1 MPDYDVVIVGAGA
14 AGLCAALSAN
24 DRGASVL
31 VAEAM
36 DSARGASWFSTGVV
50 LAAGTRFQR
59 AHGIED
65 SSDSL
70 FHDYMNFNRWNVEP
84 AVVRRFAQ
92 ESGPT
97 LEWVADMGIEVSK
110 LYFSGDDRVPRGH
123 VVAGGGQAIVECL
136 LGAVQRCSGIDLA
149 FGRRVDRLVTNDQ
162 GRVCGVAADGE
173 EVTCRTVILT
183 SGGFAA
189 NKDLW
194 PIYLPRAVSTEWT
207 FYTGP
212 PSSRGDIF
220 GLTAPV
226 SAQIT
231 GYDRGQFSIRPHFA
245 PIIES
250 YYPGWLVF
258 VNAKGQRFV
267 NEMTAYSVI
276 EAVVRAHGGRAWA
289 VFDDAAKR
297 AAKPHSTTAAKRHDM
312 PVGSGW
318 EDWIEPVIDEMLGK
332 GRVVR
337 AETLKELGQA
347 LEMPSGALPGSI
359 DQYNLDAERGE
370 DTHFEKPGGAMRPIA
385 TSPFYAAEVRPCSMG
400 LTACGPRIDRDA
412 HVLDV
417 GSRPIPGLLAA
428 GECAGGVLGDVYM
441 GSGNALANALTF
453 GRIAG
458 ITASSATS

>member
-1 MPDYDVVIVGAGA
+1 VPDYDVVIVGAGA
-14 AGLCAALSAN
+14 AGLCSALAAH

-31 VAEAM
+31 LAAAS

-50 LAAGTRFQR
+50 LAAGTRFQLM
-59 AHGIED
+59 HGIED
-65 SSDSL
+65 SPDSL
-70 FHDYMNFNRWNVEP
+70 FLDYMNFNRWNVEP
-84 AVVRRFAQ
+84 AVIRRFAQ

-97 LEWVADMGIEVSK
+97 LEWVADMGVEISK
-110 LYFSGDDRVPRGH
+110 LYFSGDERVPRGH
-123 VVAGGGQAIVECL
+123 VVAGGGEAIVECL
-136 LGAVQRCSGIDLA
+136 LGVAKRSSGIDLA
-149 FGRRVDRLVTNDQ
+149 FGRRVDRLVTDDQ

-173 EVTCRTVILT
+173 EVSGRTVVLAT
-183 SGGFAA
+183 GGFGASQ
-189 NKDLW
+189 DLW
-194 PIYLPRAVSTEWT
+194 PTYLPRAVSTGWT

-220 GLTAPV
+220 ALTAPL
-226 SAQIT
+226 SAQIA

-258 VNAKGQRFV
+258 VDAAGRRFV

-276 EAVVRAHGGRAWA
+276 EAIVRARGGRAWA

-318 EDWIEPVIDEMLGK
+318 EDWIEPVIDEMLAK
-332 GRVVR
+332 GRVV
-337 AETLKELGQA
+337 AADTLEELGRA
-347 LEMPSGALPGSI
+347 LDMPSGALSGSI
-359 DQYNLDAERGE
+359 GQYNLDAVRGE
-370 DTHFEKPGGAMRPIA
+370 DTHFEKPGTVMRPVA

-417 GSRPIPGLLAA
+417 ESRPIPGLLAA
-428 GECAGGVLGDVYM
+428 GECTGGVLGDVYM

-458 ITASSATS
+458 ITASSAAS